1 MKKYSWQI
9 SLGIILIIISA
20 IVYLIHYAIFRDPHH
35 IFIYLTGD
43 IAFVFIEVLMVT
55 LVIHSLLNMREK
67 RERLE
72 KLNMLIGVFFS
83 EVGTRLLVLF
93 SDSDPNLD
101 KIKQNLIVTLDWSNK
116 EFEQM
121 NNRLRNYEYKVNI
134 DMINLKDL
142 RDFLMGKSD
151 FLVRFL
157 ENPNLLEHE
166 SFTEV
171 LRAVFHIVE
180 ELEHRKN
187 IKQLSK
193 NDRNHIAGDIKRAYN
208 LLVFEWLNYMKYL
221 KNSYPYLFSLAIR
234 LNPFDENA
242 TAEIK

>member
-1 MKKYSWQI
+1 MNKYSWQI

-35 IFIYLTGD
+35 ILIYLIGD

-55 LVIHSLLNMREK
+55 LVIHSLLSMREK
-67 RERLE
+67 RERIE

-101 KIKQNLIVTLDWSNK
+101 KIKQNLIITPDWSNK

-121 NNRLRNYEYKVNI
+121 NNQLRNYEYKINI

-142 RDFLMGKSD
+142 RDFFMKKSD
-151 FLVRFL
+151 FLVRLL
-157 ENPNLLEHE
+157 ENPSLLEHE

-180 ELEHRKN
+180 ELKHRKN
-187 IKQLSK
+187 IKQLSE
-193 NDRNHIAGDIKRAYN
+193 NDRNHISGDIKRAYN
-208 LLVFEWLNYMKYL
+208 LLVFDWLSYMKYL
-221 KNSYPYLFSLAIR
+221 KDNYPYLFSLAIR

-242 TAEIK
+242 TTEIK

>member
-1 MKKYSWQI
+1 
-9 SLGIILIIISA
+9 
-20 IVYLIHYAIFRDPHH
+20 
-35 IFIYLTGD
+35 
-43 IAFVFIEVLMVT
+43 MVT
-55 LVIHSLLNMREK
+55 LVIHSLLNIREK
-67 RERLE
+67 REKLE

-93 SDSDPNLD
+93 SDSDPNLE
-101 KIKQNLIVTLDWSNK
+101 KIKQNLIVTSDWSNK
-116 EFEQM
+116 EFEHM
-121 NNRLRNYEYKVNI
+121 NNQLRNYEYKINI

-142 RDFLMGKSD
+142 RDFFMRKSV
-151 FLVRFL
+151 FLIRLL

-193 NDRNHIAGDIKRAYN
+193 NDRNHIAGDVKRAYN
-208 LLVFEWLNYMKYL
+208 LLVFEWLSYMKYL
-221 KNSYPYLFSLAIR
+221 KDNYPYLFSFAMR

>member
-1 MKKYSWQI
+1 MNKYSWQI

-35 IFIYLTGD
+35 ILIYLIGD

-55 LVIHSLLNMREK
+55 LVIHSLLSMREK
-67 RERLE
+67 RERIE

-101 KIKQNLIVTLDWSNK
+101 KIKQNLIITPDWSNK

-121 NNRLRNYEYKVNI
+121 NNQLRNYEYKINI
-134 DMINLKDL
+134 DMINLMDL
-142 RDFLMGKSD
+142 HDFFMKKSD
-151 FLVRFL
+151 FLVRLL
-157 ENPNLLEHE
+157 ENPSLLEHE

-180 ELEHRKN
+180 ELKHRKN
-187 IKQLSK
+187 IKQLSE
-193 NDRNHIAGDIKRAYN
+193 NDRNHISGDIKRAYN
-208 LLVFEWLNYMKYL
+208 LLVFDWLSYMKYL
-221 KNSYPYLFSLAIR
+221 KDNYPYLFSLAIR

-242 TAEIK
+242 TTEIK